1 MVKKVNLML
10 HVFYHNFFNGEH
22 SVEFVPCS
30 AWQIDFDTFYR
41 KSSSIGAVLIIFLKD
56 IWGSG

>member
-1 MVKKVNLML
+1 MFITIFLNR
-10 HVFYHNFFNGEH
+10 EH

-30 AWQIDFDTFYR
+30 ESQIDFDTFYS
-41 KSSSIGAVLIIFLKD
+41 KSSSIEAVLIIFLKD